1 MTHLG
6 TFTASANRPYYGQ
19 PPHSL
24 AHALL
29 SGVAMA
35 AFVVAAVIWLGSL

>member
-1 MTHLG
+1 MITLTG
-6 TFTASANRPYYGQ
+6 INNRPHCGQ

-29 SGVAMA
+29 SGGVIA
-35 AFVVAAVIWLGSL
+35 AFVVVGAVWLMGMA